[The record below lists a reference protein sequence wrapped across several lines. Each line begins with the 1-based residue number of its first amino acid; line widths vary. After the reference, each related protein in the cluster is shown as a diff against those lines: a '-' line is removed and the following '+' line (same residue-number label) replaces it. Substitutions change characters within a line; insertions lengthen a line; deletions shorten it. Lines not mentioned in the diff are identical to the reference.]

1 MHNNNFIIHENDDK
15 DSDDLNI
22 FLSSN
27 QENKLIDNCYEN
39 NYVSCLDIENIDAIT
54 AIEVD
59 YTLNFTIKQL
69 KIICEYY
76 KIKFKKLNKEKI
88 IQEIINFE
96 SNIDNQETTH
106 KRKLLWYYLEE
117 LKNDKFTKRFII
129 M

>member
-27 QENKLIDNCYEN
+27 QENKLIDNSYEN
-39 NYVSCLDIENIDAIT
+39 NYISCLDIENIDAIT

>member
-27 QENKLIDNCYEN
+27 HENKLIDNCYEN
-39 NYVSCLDIENIDAIT
+39 NYVTSLDIENIDAIT

-59 YTLNFTIKQL
+59 YTLNFTLKQL

-96 SNIDNQETTH
+96 SNIDNQEITH

>member
-1 MHNNNFIIHENDDK
+1 MHNNNFIIHENDDE

-27 QENKLIDNCYEN
+27 QENKLIDNSYEN
-39 NYVSCLDIENIDAIT
+39 NYISCLDIENIDAIT